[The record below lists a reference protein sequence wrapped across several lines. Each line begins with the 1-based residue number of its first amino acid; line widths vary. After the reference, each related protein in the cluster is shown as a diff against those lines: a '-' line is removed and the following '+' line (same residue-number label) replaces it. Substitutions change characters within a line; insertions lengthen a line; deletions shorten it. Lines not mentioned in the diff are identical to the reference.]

1 MLRPNLLQPRSRRSL
16 MSRRQAP
23 TEIELLERRTLL
35 SAATDPLQILIGS
48 GAAKAVQFTDP
59 GGTQAI
65 VVLSGPGTAS
75 VSFNGTGLTQSGN
88 ARGVIVNGS
97 GVTLG
102 TITASGTTTG
112 STLVITTRGRRGI
125 SAGGIAVAGS
135 LSAIRAPG
143 VAVVGDISTSGWVHQ
158 IQLGSAQDG
167 TISVNAPR
175 GGGGTLLLSIGSA
188 SNESIVSGVRIDSL
202 QAGQWVNTTTAQS
215 IHAPQIVNLNVKG
228 AFAPNLSLSGTPSVL
243 ALKNFRAGSIS
254 GGTWSIGGNVGAI
267 AAGSIAHGWVA
278 NLTGSANSITVS
290 HDAAVNL
297 TASTLG
303 NVNVRGSLFSSSI
316 QLLNPLTP
324 MGFDLKSLSV
334 GGAIQSSTIRS
345 TGSIGAINAAQILS
359 SRIYAGL
366 VPLPAGQG
374 LPTALT
380 DFGNVAQI
388 KSVTLRRSSGASFA
402 ASDIAAY
409 SIGPVNLHTVQ
420 MSNGGTTFGIG
431 AHSVKLVALTDQLTG
446 KSVRVANVSSA
457 AAFNSALASKGIAP
471 QNFLVSIV

>member
-1 MLRPNLLQPRSRRSL
+1 MLRPNLRQPDSRRSL
-16 MSRRQAP
+16 MSRRHPPAS
-23 TEIELLERRTLL
+23 IELLERRTLL
-35 SAATDPLQILIGS
+35 SAAADPLQILVGG

-65 VVLSGPGTAS
+65 VILSGPGTAT

-97 GVTLG
+97 GVTLA
-102 TITASGTTTG
+102 T
-112 STLVITTRGRRGI
+112 ITTRGRRGI

-143 VAVVGDISTSGWVHQ
+143 VAVAGDISTSGWVHQ

-175 GGGGTLLLSIGSA
+175 GGGGTLLLSVGSA
-188 SNESIVSGVRIDSL
+188 SNESVVSGVRIDSL

-278 NLTGSANSITVS
+278 NVTGSANSITVS
-290 HDAAVNL
+290 HDAAVNV

-303 NVNVRGSLFSSSI
+303 NVNVRGSLFGSSI

-366 VPLPAGQG
+366 VPLPMGQT
-374 LPTALT
+374 LPMNVL

-402 ASDIAAY
+402 GSDIAAY
-409 SIGPVNLHTVQ
+409 SVGPVNLHTVQ

-446 KSVRVANVSSA
+446 KSVRVANVPSA
-457 AAFNSALASKGIAP
+457 AAFNSALASKGITP
-471 QNFLVSIV
+471 QDFVVSIV